1 MKVIEL
7 RFNGAQHLVQTTVW
21 NNTDHRAVA
30 AHEYPGKVP
39 KQEQVA
45 ALSVRPGTEI
55 PNVHRVEE
63 TTVGMFGVANIVE
76 YSLLVEIP

>member
-1 MKVIEL
+1 MNIVEL
-7 RFNGAQHLVQTTVW
+7 RFNACHQLKQTTIW
-21 NNTDHRAVA
+21 KNTDHRAVA

-45 ALSVRPGTEI
+45 ALSVRPGTYI
-55 PNVHRVEE
+55 PNVHRVED
-63 TTVGMFGVANIVE
+63 TSVGMFGVTNVLE